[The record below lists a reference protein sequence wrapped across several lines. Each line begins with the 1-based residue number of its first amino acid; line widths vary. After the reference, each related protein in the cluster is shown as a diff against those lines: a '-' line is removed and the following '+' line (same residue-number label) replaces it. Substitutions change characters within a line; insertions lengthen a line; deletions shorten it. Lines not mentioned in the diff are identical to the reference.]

1 MNKKTIWLYN
11 CCPDFL
17 PIKLVNRLAC
27 ILIILSGSL
36 NLFSQSQPRPLPPV
50 YSSTAPV
57 NHVRTWDATAPET
70 NPNTLMT
77 KPLRDVKQTTQYF
90 DGLGRPLQT
99 VVKNG
104 SYPTGGSAAD
114 MISMV
119 EYDVFGQEQFKYL
132 STPSTATDA
141 TKNDGNF
148 KLNPFAQQAAFYNQA
163 STSSPLYQQNET
175 FFYGQTVYEASPLN
189 RIVETAAPGNGWMGT
204 MWESTEANRRSVKLK
219 YHVNTAIDSVRI
231 WNVTI
236 GALGNFSTYASPS
249 AYAAGLLYKNITVDE
264 HGKQVIEFKD
274 KEGKVILKKVQLTA
288 AADDG
293 SGKGHSG
300 WFCTYYMYDNLNN
313 LRCVLQ
319 PRGVE
324 LIASNW
330 VLTNATTLAE
340 QCFRYEYDR
349 RNRMIVKK
357 VPGAGKVDMVYDARD
372 RLIMT
377 QDAKMLATTQYLVT
391 KYDLLN
397 RPIETGL
404 WTNATA
410 VATHRT
416 SAAASSSYPTT
427 SGTYEELTKTFYD
440 NYDWLASNGNPFSA
454 NRSTEHDNHLIPP
467 SNTIYPYPQPL
478 IQSFQIKG
486 MVTGTKTKVLGTT
499 QYLYGINY
507 YDVDGR
513 VIQTQ
518 NYNTTGWANTLQTQ
532 YDFSGK
538 ILKQVFGSPK
548 NLSTPRNDYIITS
561 FDYDDL
567 GRVTSIKKTPIS
579 YFNSTWFTSGETEIT
594 RNEYDAL
601 GQLKKKKLAPNFNA
615 GSGLENLNYDYNIRG
630 WMLGANRPYAKDTTS
645 TSNYFGFDLGYDK
658 DTIKINT
665 LNKLYAAKQYNGN
678 ITGMLWK
685 STGDDQVRK
694 YDFTYDPINRLTN
707 ADFNQF
713 TNTNFSK
720 AAGIDFSVKNMS
732 YDANGNILTM
742 NQLGWKLGGSQTI
755 DSLLYI
761 YTTSTNKLLNVI
773 DRKND
778 TATKLG
784 DFRSSK
790 AYMTALS
797 NNKTTAA
804 IDYTYDV
811 NSNLTIDKN
820 KDITAIRYNHLNLP
834 DSIVVTGKGTIK
846 YQYDANG
853 NKLKKTTIEGAK
865 ITTTLYIDGAVYR
878 NDTIE
883 FIGHEEGRIRWK
895 PENNTFNFD
904 YFLKDHLGNVRMVLT
919 EQQQTDAY
927 PVASLETAQLANERL
942 YYSRI
947 DSGRVNKSTVA
958 GYPTDTYTNPND
970 YITKLKAAAGSPKI
984 GTAIVL
990 KVMAGDKFNIRANS
1004 WYKLNGITPETPVS
1018 PLNDLLAA
1026 LTGSVGSIAA
1036 AHNGT
1041 TATQL
1046 TSSGVLTPGATSFL
1060 NSQTAGAGKPKAY
1073 VNWVLFDEQFK
1084 LVSSNSGFDQV
1095 GNDQE
1100 FKTHLF
1106 NNKPIDKSGYLYV
1119 YVSNETPNIDVL
1131 FDNLQVTHVRGP
1143 LLEETH
1149 YYPFGLTMS
1158 GISSKAL
1165 NNKRENKFKYT
1176 GKELQSKEFSDGS
1189 GLEWHDYGAR
1199 MYDAQIGRWHVAD
1212 AMSDFYEGITPYSYA
1227 LNDPI
1232 NAIDPDGNLIIFV
1245 GGLMLDQWM
1254 NNSTFGTYPGPRS
1267 FNYGAPTYLGKKYS
1281 YGWGNEYIKGDKR
1294 SRKLIAQS
1302 GVGGMISSAYNDN
1315 HYMFISATN
1324 KPNSKASHRYDE
1336 GATYGN
1342 YLIEQLESGNIS
1354 LAEGETIKIVGHS
1367 QGGAFAAGIASVLAK
1382 HQKYSSRLEVVHYI
1396 APHQP
1401 NGFSHPSNIDAHQ
1414 WSTKADAISSK
1425 NSFWSFIK
1433 GNTRFAKV
1441 DGVPEGN
1448 FHKRNDYLPSG
1459 NYSGHMIGSY
1469 LYMIAN
1475 YFVSQGVPVTVNG
1488 TSYGP
1493 PASLPAIAPSVEPP
1507 KKAF

>member
-1 MNKKTIWLYN
+1 MRSCIFIRNFFLLSLSMIVSVITI
-11 CCPDFL
+11 
-17 PIKLVNRLAC
+17 A
-27 ILIILSGSL
+27 
-36 NLFSQSQPRPLPPV
+36 QPRPVPV
-50 YSSTAPV
+50 PNTSPSG
-57 NHVRTWDATAPET
+57 NFVRIWDATAPEQS
-70 NPNTLMT
+70 PNTLIT
-77 KPLRDVKQTTQYF
+77 RVLRDVKQTTQYF
-90 DGLGRPLQT
+90 DDLGRPLQT
-99 VVKNG
+99 VVKKGSLITNG
-104 SYPTGGSAAD
+104 TPVD
-114 MISMV
+114 MISAV
-119 EYDVFGQEQFKYL
+119 EYDAFGRETFKYL
-132 STPSTATDA
+132 PSPSTATDA
-141 TKNDGNF
+141 TKDDGNF
-148 KLNPFAQQAAFYNQA
+148 KLNPFVQQAAFYN
-163 STSSPLYQQNET
+163 STDPAKNPIANQSET
-175 FFYGQTVYEASPLN
+175 FFYGQTKFEASPLN
-189 RIVETAAPGNGWMGT
+189 RIQESFASGNSWVGTAANAT
-204 MWESTEANRRSVKLK
+204 ESNRKSVKAK
-219 YHVNTAIDSVRI
+219 YYSNVTTDSVRI
-231 WNVTI
+231 WNVTVGAI
-236 GALGNFSTYASPS
+236 GVLSTYASPA
-249 AYAAGLLYKNITVDE
+249 AYGAGFLYKNITVDE
-264 HGKQVIEFKD
+264 QGKQVIEFKD

-288 AADDG
+288 SADDG
-293 SGKGHSG
+293 TGKGHTG
-300 WFCTYYMYDNLNN
+300 WLCTYYMYDDLNN
-313 LRCVLQ
+313 LRCVIQ

-324 LIASNW
+324 LISSNW
-330 VLTNATTLAE
+330 ALTNATILAE
-340 QCFRYEYDR
+340 QCFRYEYDG

-377 QDAKMLATTQYLVT
+377 QDAKMLATTQYMVT

-404 WTNATA
+404 WTSATA

-416 SAAASSSYPTT
+416 SAAASTSYPTT
-427 SGTYEELTKTFYD
+427 SGTYQELTKTFYD
-440 NYDWLASNGNPFSA
+440 NYDWLPSNGNPFSA

-467 SNTIYPYPQPL
+467 SNTVYPYPQPL

-567 GRVTSIKKTPIS
+567 GRVASIKKTPIS
-579 YFNSTWFTSGETEIT
+579 YFNSTWYSGGETEIT

-630 WMLGANRPYAKDTTS
+630 WMLGANRTYTKDTTS

-694 YDFTYDPINRLTN
+694 YDFTYDPVNRLTN

-755 DSLLYI
+755 DSLLYT
-761 YTTSTNKLLNVI
+761 YTASTNKLLNVI

-804 IDYTYDV
+804 TDYTYDV
-811 NSNLTIDKN
+811 NGNLTIDKN

-853 NKLKKTTIEGAK
+853 NKLKKTTIEGTK

-878 NDTIE
+878 NDTLE

-904 YFLKDHLGNVRMVLT
+904 YFWKDHLGNVRMVLT

-927 PVASLETAQLANERL
+927 PVASLETAQLTNERL

-970 YITKLKAAAGSPKI
+970 YITKVKAAAGSPKI

-1004 WYKLNGITPETPVS
+1004 WYKLNGITPGTPVS

-1026 LTGSVGSIAA
+1026 LTGSVGSITAV
-1036 AHNGT
+1036 HNGA

-1084 LVSSNSGFDQV
+1084 LVSSNSGFEQV

-1100 FKTHLF
+1100 FKTHTKPAL
-1106 NNKPIDKSGYLYV
+1106 PIDKSGYLYV
-1119 YVSNETPNIDVL
+1119 YVSNETPNIDVF
-1131 FDNLQVTHVRGP
+1131 FDNLQVTHIRGP

-1149 YYPFGLTMS
+1149 YYPFGLTMV

-1165 NNKRENKFKYT
+1165 AFGTPENKYKFNEGT
-1176 GKELQSKEFSDGS
+1176 ELANKEFSDGA
-1189 GLEWHDYGAR
+1189 GLELYETSFRG
-1199 MYDAQIGRWHVAD
+1199 YDPQIGRFWQIDPLSEVMNNWSPYNFVLNNPILFSDPLGLDTVRKRSQAVVGDVYKDSKGKKARYLTRGEYGWFDANGVAVSFKSD
-1212 AMSDFYEGITPYSYA
+1212 KLSPEAKEANLALRTWTKGSVNLRAEEARESFDRSIEFRNSMSKVENVAIGGTGIAISAPLVFWGLSEGAPVLIALYEETGFAIQYFGNRA
-1227 LNDPI
+1227 LNWASKDLFL
-1232 NAIDPDGNLIIFV
+1232 AL
-1245 GGLMLDQWM
+1245 
-1254 NNSTFGTYPGPRS
+1254 R
-1267 FNYGAPTYLGKKYS
+1267 YS
-1281 YGWGNEYIKGDKR
+1281 LRNVLSWEK
-1294 SRKLIAQS
+1294 
-1302 GVGGMISSAYNDN
+1302 
-1315 HYMFISATN
+1315 
-1324 KPNSKASHRYDE
+1324 
-1336 GATYGN
+1336 
-1342 YLIEQLESGNIS
+1342 
-1354 LAEGETIKIVGHS
+1354 
-1367 QGGAFAAGIASVLAK
+1367 LAK
-1382 HQKYSSRLEVVHYI
+1382 LEQMAEKYRDINKFYKEV
-1396 APHQP
+1396 
-1401 NGFSHPSNIDAHQ
+1401 
-1414 WSTKADAISSK
+1414 K
-1425 NSFWSFIK
+1425 NYKELFDSIK
-1433 GNTRFAKV
+1433 KV
-1441 DGVPEGN
+1441 M
-1448 FHKRNDYLPSG
+1448 K
-1459 NYSGHMIGSY
+1459 
-1469 LYMIAN
+1469 
-1475 YFVSQGVPVTVNG
+1475 
-1488 TSYGP
+1488 
-1493 PASLPAIAPSVEPP
+1493 
-1507 KKAF
+1507 